1 MPQVS
6 LLATLVATV
15 AGFVLGA
22 LWYGPLFG
30 KTWMAA
36 GGFTREEL
44 QRNVNPAVAYGLTFV
59 LGLVASFVFGMF
71 LGPHPS
77 LALGVGAGAS
87 AGICWVATS
96 IATNYLFEGRRAA
109 LIFVNGGYHAVRF
122 TLIGLSFALLG

>member
-6 LLATLVATV
+6 LIATVVATV

-30 KTWMAA
+30 RAWTAA
-36 GGFTREEL
+36 RGVNQDEPHRS
-44 QRNVNPAVAYGLTFV
+44 VNPGVAYGVTFV

-77 LALGVGAGAS
+77 LALGLGAGAS
-87 AGICWVATS
+87 AGVCWVATAL
-96 IATNYLFEGRRAA
+96 ATNYLFEGRRPS
-109 LIFVNGGYHAVRF
+109 LIFINGGFHAVRF
-122 TLIGLSFALLG
+122 TLIGLAFALVG

>member
-6 LLATLVATV
+6 LVATLVATV

-30 KTWMAA
+30 KAWMAA
-36 GGFTREEL
+36 RGISQDEL
-44 QRNVNPAVAYGLTFV
+44 QRNVNPGVAYGVTFV

-77 LALGVGAGAS
+77 LALGLGAGAS
-87 AGICWVATS
+87 AGICWVATAL
-96 IATNYLFEGRRAA
+96 ATNYLFEGRPAS
-109 LIFVNGGYHAVRF
+109 LMFINGGFHAVRF
-122 TLIGLSFALLG
+122 TLIGLAFALLG

>member
-1 MPQVS
+1 MPQIS

-30 KTWMAA
+30 KVWMAA
-36 GGFTREEL
+36 GGFSRDEL
-44 QRNVNPAVAYGLTFV
+44 HRNVNPGIAYGLTFV
-59 LGLVASFVFGMF
+59 LGLLASFVFGLF

-77 LALGVGAGAS
+77 LALGIGAGAS
-87 AGICWVATS
+87 AGICWVATAL
-96 IATNYLFEGRRAA
+96 ATNYLFEGRRTA
-109 LIFVNGGYHAVRF
+109 LMFVNGGYHAVRF

>member
-6 LLATLVATV
+6 LVATLVATV

-30 KTWMAA
+30 TAWMAA
-36 GGFTREEL
+36 RGVSGDEL
-44 QRNVNPAVAYGLTFV
+44 QRRVNPGVAYGVTFV

-77 LALGVGAGAS
+77 LALGLGAGAS
-87 AGICWVATS
+87 AGVCWVATAL
-96 IATNYLFEGRRAA
+96 ATNYLFEGRPAS
-109 LIFVNGGYHAVRF
+109 LSFINGGFHAVRF

>member
-30 KTWMAA
+30 KTWLAA
-36 GGFTREEL
+36 GGFTQDQLR
-44 QRNVNPAVAYGLTFV
+44 RDVNAGVAYGLTFV
-59 LGLVASFVFGMF
+59 LGLVASFVFGLF

-77 LALGVGAGAS
+77 LALGIGAGAS
-87 AGICWVATS
+87 AGICWVATAL
-96 IATNYLFEGRRAA
+96 ATNYLFEGRRAS
-109 LIFVNGGYHAVRF
+109 LIFINGGYHAVRF

>member
-96 IATNYLFEGRRAA
+96 IATNYLFERRSLRLWLITAGYHVVRFA
-109 LIFVNGGYHAVRF
+109 LIGAAFG
-122 TLIGLSFALLG
+122 LLG